1 MLKKVKTKKQF
12 FVEKFGTIISFITDF
27 SLSQQEDI
35 FKVFGWKIIIFYA
48 QEWFF

>member
-1 MLKKVKTKKQF
+1 MGGIFGWLTHMLKKVKTKKQF

-35 FKVFGWKIIIFYA
+35 FKVFG
-48 QEWFF
+48 